1 MQVTINLEKSILET
15 LKADFKTEN
24 IENAIYKLIHQYKNR
39 KEIKMANDIN
49 QALFDVKNGN
59 SNPIENLLNE
69 PKKGN

>member
-1 MQVTINLEKSILET
+1 MKQI